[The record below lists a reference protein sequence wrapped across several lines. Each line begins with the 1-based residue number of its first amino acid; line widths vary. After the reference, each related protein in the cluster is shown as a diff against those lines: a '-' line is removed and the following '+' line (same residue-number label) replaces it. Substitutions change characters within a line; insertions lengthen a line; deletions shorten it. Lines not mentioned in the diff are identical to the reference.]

1 MLYTFS
7 KQTREAFEDAMG
19 LDLTQFY
26 DELCSSKVQEC
37 LVTLLE
43 IEHARGFEQGL
54 NASKDDMDAL
64 LEEQYNAGYDDAM
77 SEYTQSRDDAYN
89 EGFGQALQAA
99 QDAILHIGR

>member
-1 MLYTFS
+1 MRYTFD
-7 KQTREAFEDAMG
+7 KQIREAFEDTTG
-19 LDLTQFY
+19 LSLTQFY

-43 IEHARGFEQGL
+43 IAQARGFEQGL
-54 NASKDDMDAL
+54 NASKNDMDAL

-77 SEYTQSRDDAYN
+77 ADYTKSRDEAYE
-89 EGFGQALQAA
+89 EGYGQALQAA